1 MDSGEQS
8 QRGVTV
14 AALYRFAVVA
24 DPASVRAHLFDACE
38 QVGVR
43 GTLIVATEGINGT
56 IAGSESS
63 IDSVL
68 SAIRSLSGFAELD
81 VKFSSADTMPF
92 YRLKVHHK
100 QEIVTFGVPEA
111 DPNTRAGTY
120 VAAQDW
126 NTLIEDPQT
135 LVIDCRNTYETRIG
149 TFEGAVDPGTDTSR
163 EFPEWFRA
171 NRETL
176 MQGKQRVA
184 MFCTGGIRCE
194 KSTAFLRSE
203 GLDEVYHLEG
213 GILRYLETVDKAES
227 RWDGECFVFDQRVA
241 VGHGLEQGT
250 FGRCHACREP
260 LSVEDR
266 QSASYVEGLQCPYCA
281 GTREERLAR
290 YKERQLQV
298 ELATARGEEYLG
310 ARRDRGRGA
319 RRVPAD

>member
-1 MDSGEQS
+1 MHSGEKRQS
-8 QRGVTV
+8 EITV

-24 DPASVRAHLFDACE
+24 DPDSVRTLLLGVCE
-38 QVGVR
+38 QAGVR
-43 GTLIVATEGINGT
+43 GTLIVASEGINGT
-56 IAGSESS
+56 IAGTAEG
-63 IDSVL
+63 IEAVL
-68 SAIRSLSGFAELD
+68 STIRALPGFASLD
-81 VKFSSADTMPF
+81 VKYSTATAMPF

-120 VAAQDW
+120 VAAQQW
-126 NTLIEDPQT
+126 NALIEDPET

-149 TFEGAVDPGTDTSR
+149 TFEGAIDPGTDTFR

-176 MQGKQRVA
+176 MEGKQRVA

-213 GILRYLETVDKAES
+213 GILRYLETVDRDQS

-266 QSASYVEGLQCPYCA
+266 TSADYVEGLQCPYCA
-281 GTREERLAR
+281 GTREDRLAR
-290 YKERQLQV
+290 YQERQLQV
-298 ELATARGEEYLG
+298 ELAIARGEDHLG

-319 RRVPAD
+319 RRIAAD